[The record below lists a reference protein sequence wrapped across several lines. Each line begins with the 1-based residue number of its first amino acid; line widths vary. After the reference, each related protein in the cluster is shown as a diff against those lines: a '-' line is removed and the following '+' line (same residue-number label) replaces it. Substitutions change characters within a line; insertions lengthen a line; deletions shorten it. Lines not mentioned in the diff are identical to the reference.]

1 MQAYIIDTINR
12 MFSFKKIHVDA
23 SQIHIPLTGKGIG
36 LTACDLYTFYRH
48 IIHELDLSGELLGGE
63 SYCTI
68 ASLVDRCSEL
78 RRYKIDEERGDENV

>member
-23 SQIHIPLTGKGIG
+23 SQIHTPLTSKGIG

-48 IIHELDLSGELLGGE
+48 VIRELNLSGELLDDKP
-63 SYCTI
+63 YCTI
-68 ASLVDRCSEL
+68 EGLAARCSEL
-78 RRYKIDEERGDENV
+78 KRSKADEERNEKNV